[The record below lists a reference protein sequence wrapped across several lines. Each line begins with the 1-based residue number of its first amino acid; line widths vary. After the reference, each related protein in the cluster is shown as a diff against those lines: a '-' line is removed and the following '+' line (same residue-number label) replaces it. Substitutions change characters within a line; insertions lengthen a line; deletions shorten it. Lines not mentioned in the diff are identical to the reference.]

1 MTGIRT
7 LSEIEKIN
15 IRAAR
20 LVLEQAR
27 SPLSHITIRIAQ
39 DTDSRG
45 QPVVSVERG

>member
-15 IRAAR
+15 IKAAR

-27 SPLSHITIRIAQ
+27 SPLSNIVIRVAE
-39 DTDSRG
+39 DTDNRG
-45 QPVVSVERG
+45 QPVISVERG